1 LHTKFEKK
9 IGRNPR
15 DLSDEG
21 IDFDQDRD
29 RFITATELK
38 LGLEQTDEEIYEMIS
53 EVDRGGDGNKEYV
66 KE

>member
-1 LHTKFEKK
+1 
-9 IGRNPR
+9 
-15 DLSDEG
+15 
-21 IDFDQDRD
+21 
-29 RFITATELK
+29 LK